1 MEDAVGGRDYDER
14 ALVSNASALT
24 DYERN
29 FEVQERFFTDRD

>member
-1 MEDAVGGRDYDER
+1 VGGWDYDER